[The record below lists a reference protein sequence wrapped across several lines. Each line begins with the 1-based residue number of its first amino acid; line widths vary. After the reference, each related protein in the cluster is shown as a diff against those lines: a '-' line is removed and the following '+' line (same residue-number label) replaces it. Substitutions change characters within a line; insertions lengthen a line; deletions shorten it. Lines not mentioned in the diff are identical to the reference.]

1 MKQFH
6 FLTGL
11 PRAGNTLLG
20 SLVNQNKNVAVTA
33 HSIIVDM
40 LHSLDRCKNL
50 IGYENFPDEKSFM
63 NVSKKMM
70 ESYYEH
76 WEANHIID
84 RGPWGTTPTL
94 NLLKKLTSKRKFVI
108 LYRPV
113 LECLASFIRLD
124 NNQVEHRCDELMSER
139 GMIGNCLWST
149 KNVIKSNEEHIIIHF
164 KDLIVNPEKEIKKM
178 FEFLEIEYTPLDFN
192 NLKQFETNGV
202 TYDDSV
208 FPVKLHEIRTDK
220 ISLNEYDI
228 ETYLPESVIK
238 RYKGDDI

>member
-1 MKQFH
+1 MKEFY

-84 RGPWGTTPTL
+84 RGPWGTPPTL

-149 KNVIKSNEEHIIIHF
+149 RNVIKSNEEHIIIHF
-164 KDLIVNPEKEIKKM
+164 K
-178 FEFLEIEYTPLDFN
+178 EYTPLDFN

-228 ETYLPESVIK
+228 ETYLPESIIK
-238 RYKGDDI
+238 RYKGEDI